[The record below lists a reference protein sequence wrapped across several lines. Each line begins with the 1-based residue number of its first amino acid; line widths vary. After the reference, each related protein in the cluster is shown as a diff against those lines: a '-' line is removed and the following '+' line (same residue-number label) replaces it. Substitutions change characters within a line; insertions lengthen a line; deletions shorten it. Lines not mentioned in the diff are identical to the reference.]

1 VRIVGGTAR
10 GRRLEA
16 PRGSHTRPTADRVRQ
31 SIFDT
36 LGQFFDGGAVL
47 DLYAGSGAMGLEAL
61 SRGAERAV
69 LVDRDREAVRCC
81 RNNATALGLAA
92 RVEVL
97 PVDVAAAVERLAA
110 RGQRFDLVFVDP
122 PYAEGPEAAL
132 AALDA
137 AGIVAPGGRVV
148 AEHDRRHPPPDRAGL
163 LSRTDRRTF
172 GDTAVSFYEPTGP
185 EGPARPP
192 GARMKRVAI
201 YPGSFDPLTNG
212 HLSIIRRGLEV
223 FDGLIVAIA
232 NNTKKAPLFTVEERR
247 EMLLAATCHDP
258 RIEVDSFQGLLV
270 DYARSRQVKVV
281 IRGLR
286 AVSDFEF
293 EFQLANMN
301 RKLDPNIDTM
311 FMMTGEE
318 EFYISSHLVREVASF
333 GGDVQGMVPD
343 AVYRGL
349 KAKFE
354 K

>member
-61 SRGAERAV
+61 SRGADGAV

-81 RNNATALGLAA
+81 RANATALGFSA

-110 RGQRFDLVFVDP
+110 RGRRFDLVFVDP
-122 PYAEGPEAAL
+122 PYAEGPEEAL
-132 AALDA
+132 ARLAA

-148 AEHDRRHPPPDRAGL
+148 AEHDRRRPPPDRAGL

-185 EGPARPP
+185 ERPADLPE
-192 GARMKRVAI
+192 
-201 YPGSFDPLTNG
+201 
-212 HLSIIRRGLEV
+212 RG
-223 FDGLIVAIA
+223 
-232 NNTKKAPLFTVEERR
+232 
-247 EMLLAATCHDP
+247 
-258 RIEVDSFQGLLV
+258 
-270 DYARSRQVKVV
+270 
-281 IRGLR
+281 
-286 AVSDFEF
+286 
-293 EFQLANMN
+293 
-301 RKLDPNIDTM
+301 
-311 FMMTGEE
+311 
-318 EFYISSHLVREVASF
+318 
-333 GGDVQGMVPD
+333 
-343 AVYRGL
+343 
-349 KAKFE
+349 
-354 K
+354 